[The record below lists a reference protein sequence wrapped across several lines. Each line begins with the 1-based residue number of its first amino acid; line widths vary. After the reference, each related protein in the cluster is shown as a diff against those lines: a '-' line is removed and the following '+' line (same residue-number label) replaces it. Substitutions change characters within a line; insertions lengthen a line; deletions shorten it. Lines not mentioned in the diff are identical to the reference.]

1 MPPDTPDGTAGYKVL
16 VIDDDPHLNEVM
28 VASLE
33 LFGHYEVVSA
43 MDGASGLAL
52 CFSEHP
58 DVVVIDVRMP
68 GLDGYQV
75 VKALR
80 GDPATANLP
89 LIILSAMVQERDRLA
104 GYLSGA
110 DIYLDKPLA
119 PHELVAAIQRALDI
133 APRDR
138 RARLRELGELGDDSG
153 PVTLPGWG
161 GEQPPAATSR
171 EGKPE
176 GKP

>member
-1 MPPDTPDGTAGYKVL
+1 MPPDASHETSHYKVL

-33 LFGHYEVVSA
+33 VFGHFEVVSA
-43 MDGASGLAL
+43 MDGATGLTM

-110 DIYLDKPLA
+110 DAYLDKPLS
-119 PHELVAAIQRALDI
+119 PHELVAAIQHALHI
-133 APRDR
+133 APQDR
-138 RARLRELGELGDDSG
+138 RARLRELGEREPESESTDALKHHLEHPLLG
-153 PVTLPGWG
+153 
-161 GEQPPAATSR
+161 R
-171 EGKPE
+171 ES
-176 GKP
+176 

>member
-1 MPPDTPDGTAGYKVL
+1 MPPDTPRDTQPYKVL
-16 VIDDDPHLNEVM
+16 VIDDDPHLNEVI
-28 VASLE
+28 VASLQI
-33 LFGHYEVVSA
+33 FGHFEVVSA
-43 MDGASGLAL
+43 MDGASGLAM

-110 DIYLDKPLA
+110 DVYLDKPLA
-119 PHELVAAIQRALDI
+119 PRELVAAIQHALHI
-133 APRDR
+133 APQER
-138 RARLRELGELGDDSG
+138 RTRLRELGES
-153 PVTLPGWG
+153 
-161 GEQPPAATSR
+161 E
-171 EGKPE
+171 PE
-176 GKP
+176 NEPNASHPTFGHES